1 MTQAGLI
8 CLQAIPI
15 VNAALAVKESVEMF
29 TPARNLAMS
38 KCYQE
43 ISAPGWIKVL
53 EKAETMSLGFP
64 PRTTRTGCTAQ
75 RSGHVCV
82 RVCVSFEQCRIARDY
97 YCCCSSSGL
106 SFEVRTKSFRVMSY
120 SLAASATAA
129 RVIVGGAYRTALS
142 FKKQSIVPLAVW
154 RAVVCAKYSYAY
166 IQPMPV

>member
-97 YCCCSSSGL
+97 YCCCSRPGSRLKSQRSPVELCSIRSLPVLQLYVSSL
-106 SFEVRTKSFRVMSY
+106 VEHIKRPF
-120 SLAASATAA
+120 L
-129 RVIVGGAYRTALS
+129 
-142 FKKQSIVPLAVW
+142 FKKKLL
-154 RAVVCAKYSYAY
+154 YHL
-166 IQPMPV
+166 